1 MTISAQQL
9 ALTSDLEGTGTGSR
23 NLQIA
28 TALSK
33 TFSGASI
40 TIPADELQITGSPSG
55 ANDAVNKSY
64 VDGLSAGLD
73 PKESVRVATTT
84 ILADSPTYDNGTGG
98 VGATLTG
105 GGNQALGDI
114 DGVTMVA
121 ADRLLVKDQAAA
133 LQNGIYDVT
142 NLGADPIAAEGTVTF
157 TNNVSNGDTLTIDS
171 KVYTFQSTLTDV
183 DGNIQ
188 IGGSSVTTRANL
200 IAAINLTGTP
210 GTDYANSMTLHPTV
224 SASQPGSEPL
234 ITAKTAGSGGNSIAF
249 TTTASNLSLD
259 GGGTLG
265 GTTTGVD
272 GTAYVLTR
280 ATDFDGSPSN
290 EVSGGAF
297 TFVEQGTLAGNG
309 YNVIHDGDVTI
320 GTDDVDWSQFSATGG
335 LTGGDGID
343 ITGTTVSAVVADFA
357 GAGLED
363 DGSNNLRIAAAAAG
377 DGLTGGGGSAL
388 AVQPS
393 AGGSLQVDGTG
404 VDVADGGIDT
414 AELADNGVTSGKLA
428 FQWAI
433 ATAAASAFSFDGTR
447 SNVTLANAA
456 LADTELAGGTVA
468 YRNGVDELNKTLTT
482 SSADDW
488 SVSGTTW
495 SVHGDIT
502 ASGDTYRLR
511 YKIANA

>member
-9 ALTSDLEGTGTGSR
+9 ALSSDLEGTGTGSR
-23 NLQIA
+23 DLQIA

-40 TIPADELQITGSPSG
+40 SIPASELQVTGTPSG

-73 PKESVRVATTT
+73 PKESCRVATTEA
-84 ILADSPTYDNGTGG
+84 LPDSPTYDNGASG

-105 GGNQALGDI
+105 AGNTALGNI
-114 DGVTMVA
+114 DGILVGPGN
-121 ADRLLVKDQAAA
+121 RILVKDQAAA

-142 NLGADPIAAEGTVTF
+142 NGGTNAIAAEGTVTF
-157 TNNVSNGDTLTIDS
+157 TNNLANGDTLTIDA
-171 KVYTFQSTLTDV
+171 KTYTFQNTLTNV

-188 IGGSSVTTRANL
+188 IGASSTDTRANL

-210 GTDYANSMTLHPTV
+210 GTDYAAAMTLHPTV
-224 SASQPGSEPL
+224 SASQPGANPV
-234 ITAKTAGSGGNSIAF
+234 ITAKTAGAAGNSIAF
-249 TTTASNLSLD
+249 TETAGFLTLD

-272 GTAYVLTR
+272 GVAYVLTR
-280 ATDFDGSPSN
+280 STDFDGSPAN

-297 TFVEQGTLAGNG
+297 TFVEQGTQGGNG
-309 YNVIHDGDVTI
+309 YNVIFDGNITV
-320 GTDDVDWSQFSATGG
+320 GTDSIDWSQFSATGG

-357 GAGLED
+357 GSGLED
-363 DGSNNLRIAAAAAG
+363 DGGNNLRIAAAAAG

-388 AVQPS
+388 AVQANGS
-393 AGGSLQVDGTG
+393 TIDVAAGGIS
-404 VDVADGGIDT
+404 VADGQIDT
-414 AELADNGVTSGKLA
+414 TQLADNGVTPAKNSYV
-428 FQWAI
+428 WAI

-456 LADTELAGGTVA
+456 LNDLELNPG
-468 YRNGVDELNKTLTT
+468 YICLRNGVDELTKKSTTT
-482 SSADDW
+482 SAGDW
-488 SVSGTTW
+488 SVGGTTW
-495 SVHGDIT
+495 SIHGDIT

-511 YKIANA
+511 FMQANT